1 VIISQLAPGGLAE
14 RTGALHIGD
23 HLVAINGQSLVGEGQ
38 KVARAIQLLQQPN
51 GNRVQLKIC
60 RATGMP
66 GSRASTV
73 GSVVSGI
80 GGHWPRLEAV
90 DAAGMGRLMSTLST
104 IQSAD
109 SRLSGGT
116 SRGEGEAVEAEVISE
131 GDGSEKLG
139 WVFKFLKSHF

>member
-1 VIISQLAPGGLAE
+1 MIISQLAPGGLAE

-60 RATGMP
+60 RATGTP

-73 GSVVSGI
+73 GSVVPT

-109 SRLSGGT
+109 SRLSGGSGGT

-139 WVFKFLKSHF
+139 WVF